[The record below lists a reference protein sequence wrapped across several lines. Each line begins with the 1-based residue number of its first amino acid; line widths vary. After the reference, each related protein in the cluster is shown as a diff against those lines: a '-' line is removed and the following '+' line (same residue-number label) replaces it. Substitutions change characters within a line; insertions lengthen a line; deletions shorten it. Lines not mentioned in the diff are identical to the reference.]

1 MKLTTI
7 GRILC
12 WLAGFACSP
21 ALLQSQTAPLF
32 PPQQLARIQQGLREI
47 YSLEYDRAARDFQ
60 VMIQEAPE
68 DPAGYAY
75 LAMTYW
81 IEELWRK
88 QELSIDRF
96 AASGFFVENPRHR
109 PKADAAVA
117 ARFQQASEKAI
128 EKARARLSK
137 NPGDRAALF
146 LRGLAN
152 QNLASF
158 ELSQQNWLRAYKYGG
173 KTLRD
178 HEELLRRDPAFP
190 DAKLSIG
197 VCDYVAGSLP
207 WTFRWIAVLFGHPG
221 SKERGRLA
229 LEAAAEKG
237 VLVADEARVVLIL
250 VYTYEKRY
258 EKAARLLS
266 ELHQKYPRNYMAHL
280 DMGGMALLMNQPDKA
295 IAIYEDILQRREAKE
310 PKYVELQR
318 AALYNRLGVAF
329 RKKGDLEASAG
340 RFRRALSE
348 EGLSIR
354 SATIARLE
362 LGKTLDLMGAR
373 AEALK
378 NYRQVIAAE
387 DFAGSRTEAENLLRR
402 PFRN

>member
-1 MKLTTI
+1 M
-7 GRILC
+7 
-12 WLAGFACSP
+12 
-21 ALLQSQTAPLF
+21 
-32 PPQQLARIQQGLREI
+32 
-47 YSLEYDRAARDFQ
+47 
-60 VMIQEAPE
+60 
-68 DPAGYAY
+68 
-75 LAMTYW
+75 
-81 IEELWRK
+81 
-88 QELSIDRF
+88 
-96 AASGFFVENPRHR
+96 
-109 PKADAAVA
+109 A
-117 ARFQQASEKAI
+117 ARFQQASERAI

-158 ELSQQNWLRAYKYGG
+158 ELSQQNWLKAYKYGG
-173 KTLRD
+173 QTLRD

-237 VLVADEARVVLIL
+237 ALVADEARVVLIL

-258 EKAARLLS
+258 EKAARLLA

-280 DMGGMALLMNQPDKA
+280 DMGGMALLMNQPDEA
-295 IAIYEDILQRREAKE
+295 IAIYEGILEKARGQGAEVRRT
-310 PKYVELQR
+310 
-318 AALYNRLGVAF
+318 AARRLVQPPGC
-329 RKKGDLEASAG
+329 RLPREG
-340 RFRRALSE
+340 RPRSIRGTRSGKALSE
-348 EGLSIR
+348 EGLSSR

-387 DFAGSRTEAENLLRR
+387 DFAGSRNRSGGPPAAPLPPGSVKEPDQPLPDGRGSERGARVCSNLPNRDREGAVLSHDSFTVRQ
-402 PFRN
+402 